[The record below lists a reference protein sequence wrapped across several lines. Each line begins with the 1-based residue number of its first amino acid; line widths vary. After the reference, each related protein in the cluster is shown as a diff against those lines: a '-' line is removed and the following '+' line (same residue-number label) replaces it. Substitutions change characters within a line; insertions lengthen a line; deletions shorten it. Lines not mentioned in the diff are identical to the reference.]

1 MRLDKDTAAKWLS
14 RLLPAAILILVGWFS
29 IMTIRD
35 YGRESDAARQTLLEK
50 GSVLIRALES
60 GTRVGMGM
68 RMHHAQQQTL
78 LEQMAVQ
85 PGVLW
90 FAVVDEHGVIITHS
104 DSSMVGKSLYS
115 PDVLRQLNSGTRTL
129 AEYRLI
135 ARWA

>member
-1 MRLDKDTAAKWLS
+1 M
-14 RLLPAAILILVGWFS
+14 
-29 IMTIRD
+29 
-35 YGRESDAARQTLLEK
+35 
-50 GSVLIRALES
+50 LIRALES

-115 PDVLRQLNSGTRTL
+115 PDVLRQLNLGNKNAGGISTHRPMGMIKYQPRNLSPVPAVVWGREARYGTLLR
-129 AEYRLI
+129 
-135 ARWA
+135 